1 MTYRKKVKT
10 CEEIC
15 DYFFVLILLL
25 FLRVVLLVL
34 AVLDFTWTYLYSVAV
49 DRASY

>member
-10 CEEIC
+10 CEEMC
-15 DYFFVLILLL
+15 DSFFALILLL
-25 FLRVVLLVL
+25 FLCVVLLVL